1 MRKETD
7 LWVHNLSRLVD
18 FLGTEDDPKFMCHQG
33 NLCSYVQRHGEHK
46 QVRGNSKLY
55 TPFPDKLV
63 SSWQTIVDASLAE
76 QRHAVLSAPADIA
89 GNGVEDDA

>member
-7 LWVHNLSRLVD
+7 LWVHNLPRLVN
-18 FLGTEDDPKFMCHQG
+18 FLGTEDDPKFICHDD
-33 NLCSYVQRHGEHK
+33 CSQVQREGRHES
-46 QVRGNSKLY
+46 VRGNSKLY

-76 QRHAVLSAPADIA
+76 QRRTTLSAPADIA
-89 GNGVEDDA
+89 GTTVETSNV